1 MKTKEFIKRVEELG
15 YGVINYGRKYN
26 ITNNGEQIATV
37 DEFIPMQISNY
48 YWAYDKL
55 CNVDKE
61 KFYNLLV
68 EYAKTPIEERI
79 EPKKYYLKHKW
90 MGHEELKY
98 LELDTQND
106 EWYLGHKYDSMFV
119 TCKNEFTLE
128 EIDEIKERFKTDLS
142 DFEVVE
148 VEDENPGSVGRFDNL
163 EHGKK
168 YYLRN
173 FSNGIDM
180 NENYLN
186 FSKSNRSYI
195 LSDRE
200 NDSWHQTKFTKK
212 DIIKLITC
220 QEIHLDDFDIVEV
233 E

>member
-1 MKTKEFIKRVEELG
+1 MRTKEFIKRVKELG

-90 MGHEELKY
+90 INNDGYNYLTLYLDDDVYALEE
-98 LELDTQND
+98 QD
-106 EWYLGHKYDSMFV
+106 EVDWM
-119 TCKNEFTLE
+119 KNKFTLE
-128 EIDEIKERFKTDLS
+128 EIEDIKEKCGTDLY
-142 DFEVVE
+142 DFEMVAVE
-148 VEDENPGSVGRFDNL
+148 E
-163 EHGKK
+163 
-168 YYLRN
+168 
-173 FSNGIDM
+173 
-180 NENYLN
+180 
-186 FSKSNRSYI
+186 
-195 LSDRE
+195 
-200 NDSWHQTKFTKK
+200 
-212 DIIKLITC
+212 
-220 QEIHLDDFDIVEV
+220 
-233 E
+233 